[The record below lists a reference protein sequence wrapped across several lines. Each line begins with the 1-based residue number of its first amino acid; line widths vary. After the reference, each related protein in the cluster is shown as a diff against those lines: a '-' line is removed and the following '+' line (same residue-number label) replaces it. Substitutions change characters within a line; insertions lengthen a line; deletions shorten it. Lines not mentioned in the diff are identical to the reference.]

1 MGQHDWRKVD
11 ECVRAQ
17 WSALGE
23 EEAVR
28 KDLLGIIGATACG
41 HLGNCGAMKDYFIIE
56 NTQYKVQLLS
66 IALFVFST
74 QLTKTTSLVGEEY
87 VAGNE
92 LFERRRVEGNA

>member
-23 EEAVR
+23 EEAAR

-41 HLGNCGAMKDYFIIE
+41 HLGNWCAMKEYFVTE
-56 NTQYKVQLLS
+56 NTQYKVQEFLFP
-66 IALFVFST
+66 LFVLLQF
-74 QLTKTTSLVGEEY
+74 
-87 VAGNE
+87 
-92 LFERRRVEGNA
+92 R